1 MIKTIKPYLIEFI
14 IVTAGVLI
22 ALFLSN
28 LKESNQAQKYHL
40 ATIETINMEVQDN
53 YSNLKGV
60 VDDQTNLL
68 DSLNEYTDSS
78 NSILDLF
85 QKSNGLTIATLSNA
99 GLDFYKKDRINSV
112 DFKMMSKLILM
123 NYLSGIIDNK
133 IEKLG
138 DFAYLNIFNNS
149 KESKELVSFYLRNL
163 LNTENQLLIT
173 YEDFINEYT
182 EIENNIK

>member
-1 MIKTIKPYLIEFI
+1 MKKIKPYLIEFI

-28 LKESNQAQKYHL
+28 LKESNQARKYHI
-40 ATIETINMEVQDN
+40 ASIETINLEVQDN

-60 VDDQTNLL
+60 IEKQKKLL
-68 DSLNEYTDSS
+68 DSLNEYTDSVHT
-78 NSILDLF
+78 ILDIF
-85 QKSNGLTIATLSNA
+85 QKSDGLTIATLSNA
-99 GLDFYKKDRINSV
+99 GLDFYKNDQINSV

-123 NYLSGIIDNK
+123 NYLSEIIDNK

-138 DFAYLNIFNNS
+138 NFAYSNIFEKS
-149 KESKELVSFYLRNL
+149 KKSKKLATLHLRDV

-173 YEDFINEYT
+173 YTDFINEYI
-182 EIENNIK
+182 EIENNTK